1 MADQTGE
8 DTIAKFGRS
17 LRFLRQQPAESPT
30 IQVGTHQVKI
40 DLGSWAPLPDW
51 ARFFVELGSALAIKP
66 AVASGSW
73 PLCLHPP
80 ALMPLLSPVVG

>member
-66 AVASGSW
+66 AVGLRILAAVST
-73 PLCLHPP
+73 PT